1 MKTLDNSAI
10 FYILDSDDDINYCTC
25 KIIKK
30 FYEEGKKILVSSKN
44 SILIDDLNK
53 LLWTFEQLSFIPH
66 STSKDYDSFT
76 PVLLTETGYKNDSII
91 KKDYN
96 IFINLDDEVKTDY
109 YNYEVVIELVSGNE
123 HQKNLAREKY
133 LYYKNNR
140 LNVKHENL

>member
-1 MKTLDNSAI
+1 LDNSAI

-109 YNYEVVIELVSGNE
+109 YNYEIVIELVSGNE

>member
-1 MKTLDNSAI
+1 LDNSAI

-109 YNYEVVIELVSGNE
+109 YNYEIVIELVSGNE

-133 LYYKNNR
+133 LYYKKNR

>member
-1 MKTLDNSAI
+1 MIEN
-10 FYILDSDDDINYCTC
+10 
-25 KIIKK
+25 
-30 FYEEGKKILVSSKN
+30 
-44 SILIDDLNK
+44 LNN
-53 LLWTFEQLSFIPH
+53 LLWTFEQLTFIPH
-66 STSKDYDSFT
+66 STNRQYDQLT
-76 PVLLTETGYKNDSII
+76 PVLLIDRNYKNDSIS

-109 YNYEVVIELVSGNE
+109 HNYEIVIELVSGNE

>member
-1 MKTLDNSAI
+1 MDNSAI
-10 FYILDSDDDINYCTC
+10 FYILESDDDINYCTC

-109 YNYEVVIELVSGNE
+109 YNYEIVIELVSGNE

-133 LYYKNNR
+133 LYYKKNR

>member
-1 MKTLDNSAI
+1 MDNSAI
-10 FYILDSDDDINYCTC
+10 FYILESDDDINYCTC

-66 STSKDYDSFT
+66 STSKDYDSLT

-96 IFINLDDEVKTDY
+96 IFINLDDDVKTDY
-109 YNYEVVIELVSGNE
+109 HDHDVIIELVEGNE
-123 HQKNLAREKY
+123 EKKEIARQRY
-133 LYYKNNR
+133 LYYKNNK
-140 LNVKHENL
+140 LNTKHENL

>member
-1 MKTLDNSAI
+1 MDNSAI
-10 FYILDSDDDINYCTC
+10 FYILESDDDINYCTC

-66 STSKDYDSFT
+66 STSKDYDSLT
-76 PVLLTETGYKNDSII
+76 PVLLTETSYKNDSII

-109 YNYEVVIELVSGNE
+109 HNYEIVIELVSGNE

>member
-1 MKTLDNSAI
+1 MDNSAI

-66 STSKDYDSFT
+66 STSKDYDSLT
-76 PVLLTETGYKNDSII
+76 QVLLTETGYKNDSII

-109 YNYEVVIELVSGNE
+109 HNYEIVIELVSGNE

-133 LYYKNNR
+133 CLLYTSPSPR
-140 LNVKHENL
+140 D

>member
-1 MKTLDNSAI
+1 MDNSAI
-10 FYILDSDDDINYCTC
+10 FYILNSKDDINHSTC
-25 KIIKK
+25 KIIGK

-109 YNYEVVIELVSGNE
+109 YNYEIVIELVSGNE